1 LTLEQIGVGSEAVI
15 CLALFYLGNR
25 IERERF
31 KLDLLIEV
39 AIIVE
44 LESVEQVEL
53 CSKQLLAYLRLADK
67 PLGLLFQK

>member
-1 LTLEQIGVGSEAVI
+1 
-15 CLALFYLGNR
+15 LALFYLGNR